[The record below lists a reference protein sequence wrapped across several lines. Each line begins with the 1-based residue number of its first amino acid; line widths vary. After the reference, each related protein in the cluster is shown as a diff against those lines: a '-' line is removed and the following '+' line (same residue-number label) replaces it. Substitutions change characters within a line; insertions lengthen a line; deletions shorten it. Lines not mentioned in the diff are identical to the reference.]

1 VGKYLF
7 QEVDMPVYIAM
18 TRLNEM
24 GREAIKMSPRKI
36 KANNKA
42 LEAMGIKVLGQYITL
57 GRYDFVNIFQAKD
70 DETLLRAAVNLSGK
84 GIAHTE
90 TMTALTIDEFLK
102 VHKKRAK

>member
-1 VGKYLF
+1 
-7 QEVDMPVYIAM
+7 
-18 TRLNEM
+18 
-24 GREAIKMSPRKI
+24 
-36 KANNKA
+36 
-42 LEAMGIKVLGQYITL
+42 MGIKVLGQYITL